1 MNNILLEIKNLSVSF
16 GNERNVVDDIS
27 FKIKRGETVAI
38 VGESGSGKSVTA
50 LSTVDL
56 LPDNAKLTG
65 SIKYKNHQLLGA
77 SEKVLQRV
85 RGNDISFIFQE
96 PMTSLNPLHTISK
109 QLRES
114 INLHQNI
121 NQKEANNLILTLIE
135 KVGIR
140 DPEKRLND
148 YPHQLSGG
156 QRQRV
161 MIAMALANQPD
172 LLIADEP
179 TTALDVTIQA
189 QILTL
194 IKGIQQKEG
203 MGLLFITHDL
213 GIVQKIAD
221 FVCVMQAGKIVEAGA
236 TREIFNHP
244 THKYTKM
251 LLSSELDHS
260 PLNNLNFSKKILE
273 THNLK
278 VWFPIKKGLLRK
290 NVGNIKALNSA
301 SFKVC
306 AGETLGIVGESGSGK
321 TTLGLAIMRLI
332 SSSGNVSFAG
342 KSIDKM
348 RGRNLKFLRRDIQM
362 IFQDPYGSLSPRMT
376 IGQIISEGLV
386 IHSSL
391 SSSEIEK
398 KVLAILIEV
407 GLETS
412 MVSRYPHEFSGG
424 QRQRIAIAR
433 SMILKPKLVILDE
446 PTSAL
451 DKTVQVQIVKL
462 LRDLQQK
469 YGLAYI
475 FISHDLKV
483 VRALSH
489 NVIVMNNGDIVE
501 TGEGVKIFNSPE
513 SPYTKSLINAAFGLA
528 VK

>member
-1 MNNILLEIKNLSVSF
+1 
-16 GNERNVVDDIS
+16 
-27 FKIKRGETVAI
+27 
-38 VGESGSGKSVTA
+38 
-50 LSTVDL
+50 
-56 LPDNAKLTG
+56 
-65 SIKYKNHQLLGA
+65 
-77 SEKVLQRV
+77 
-85 RGNDISFIFQE
+85 
-96 PMTSLNPLHTISK
+96 
-109 QLRES
+109 
-114 INLHQNI
+114 
-121 NQKEANNLILTLIE
+121 
-135 KVGIR
+135 
-140 DPEKRLND
+140 
-148 YPHQLSGG
+148 
-156 QRQRV
+156 

-236 TREIFNHP
+236 TQEIFNHP

-260 PLNNLNFSKKILE
+260 PLKNLNFSKKILE

-290 NVGNIKALNSA
+290 NVGNIKALNNA
-301 SFKVC
+301 SFKVY

-342 KSIDKM
+342 KSINKM

-391 SSSEIEK
+391 TSLEIERKVSEI
-398 KVLAILIEV
+398 LTEV

-462 LRDLQQK
+462 LGDLQQK

-513 SPYTKSLINAAFGLA
+513 SPYTKSLINAAFGLVA
-528 VK
+528 K

>member
-16 GNERNVVDDIS
+16 GNEKNVVDDIS

-65 SIKYKNHQLLGA
+65 SIKYKNNQLLGA

-109 QLRES
+109 QLKES

-189 QILTL
+189 QILKL

-236 TREIFNHP
+236 TQEIFNHP

-260 PLNNLNFSKKILE
+260 PLKNLNFSKKILE

-290 NVGNIKALNSA
+290 K
-301 SFKVC
+301 C
-306 AGETLGIVGESGSGK
+306 W
-321 TTLGLAIMRLI
+321 
-332 SSSGNVSFAG
+332 
-342 KSIDKM
+342 
-348 RGRNLKFLRRDIQM
+348 
-362 IFQDPYGSLSPRMT
+362 
-376 IGQIISEGLV
+376 
-386 IHSSL
+386 
-391 SSSEIEK
+391 
-398 KVLAILIEV
+398 
-407 GLETS
+407 
-412 MVSRYPHEFSGG
+412 
-424 QRQRIAIAR
+424 
-433 SMILKPKLVILDE
+433 
-446 PTSAL
+446 
-451 DKTVQVQIVKL
+451 
-462 LRDLQQK
+462 K
-469 YGLAYI
+469 Y
-475 FISHDLKV
+475 
-483 VRALSH
+483 
-489 NVIVMNNGDIVE
+489 
-501 TGEGVKIFNSPE
+501 
-513 SPYTKSLINAAFGLA
+513 
-528 VK
+528 